1 MEFQVRGNI
10 IETNVVVTQDCVMT
24 QTEFS
29 LLTLCVYILISALE
43 NELLKEIEPPS
54 SAQPRLQPL
63 ENILA
68 TMKFTPTTQLSG
80 SQGNS
85 KQELSKEG
93 TGVIDMLP
101 DLNFMS
107 AKVLMF
113 PVKGTP
119 DD

>member
-80 SQGNS
+80 SQGNI

>member
-1 MEFQVRGNI
+1 MLRGQI
-10 IETNVVVTQDCVMT
+10 PLEKEHLYYKWGQSKLFCIKLIRYYP
-24 QTEFS
+24 F
-29 LLTLCVYILISALE
+29 LLSALE

-68 TMKFTPTTQLSG
+68 TMKFTPTTQLGG
-80 SQGNS
+80 SQGND
-85 KQELSKEG
+85 KQQLCKEG
-93 TGVIDMLP
+93 SSVTDMLP

>member
-1 MEFQVRGNI
+1 MRDDWNCTLFNI
-10 IETNVVVTQDCVMT
+10 LYV
-24 QTEFS
+24 FF
-29 LLTLCVYILISALE
+29 ISALE
-43 NELLKEIEPPS
+43 NELLKKIEPPS

-68 TMKFTPTTQLSG
+68 AMVFTPTTQLSG
-80 SQGNS
+80 TQGNS
-85 KQELSKEG
+85 EQELSKEG